1 MKPAA
6 RPAAATKVK
15 KVAQSPAAVQKK
27 TKPSRQQRTSK
38 PEQSTRLLPWRQDG
52 ITEVAHVRVRHIAIY
67 RSPRAKHASLVLG
80 KRDANGTPRTFLVRA
95 TKGGWVR
102 VFLPTRPNGSQGWV
116 KRRAVRMYT
125 NGYRLVVRLRSNEL
139 RLWRGDRLLA
149 RYPVALGT
157 RSTPTPRGLYYIVEL
172 LQPRTG
178 RRFVRAVLVRAVGA
192 LERAEAFRRR
202 RRPCRPARDEP
213 AGADRLRRQS
223 RLHPAAERRGAT
235 TRENPAARY
244 ARLHPHVA
252 ASRYGTVSD
261 TGRCLSWSRAFVAQ
275 CGLASYLWNVRH
287 ASSGCLTPGRGSVGP
302 GEFGQVEMPLARSS
316 ASADSDFSRPSM
328 SIALSTLSVFVNW
341 TSR

>member
-1 MKPAA
+1 VQKQKPAAVRPAA
-6 RPAAATKVK
+6 RPAAAPKVK
-15 KVAQSPAAVQKK
+15 KVAQSPPAVEKK

-52 ITEVAHVRVRHIAIY
+52 VTEVAHVRVRHIAIY

-116 KRRAVRMYT
+116 KRRAVRVYT

-172 LQPRTG
+172 LKPSNPNGSYGPFSFGLSAHSNVLKRFAGSDGRVGLHGTNQPG
-178 RRFVRAVLVRAVGA
+178 LIGSNVSHG
-192 LERAEAFRRR
+192 
-202 RRPCRPARDEP
+202 CI
-213 AGADRLRRQS
+213 RLRNAAVR
-223 RLHPAAERRGAT
+223 RLAKILP
-235 TRENPAARY
+235 
-244 ARLHPHVA
+244 L
-252 ASRYGTVSD
+252 GTPV
-261 TGRCLSWSRAFVAQ
+261 
-275 CGLASYLWNVRH
+275 YVR
-287 ASSGCLTPGRGSVGP
+287 S
-302 GEFGQVEMPLARSS
+302 
-316 ASADSDFSRPSM
+316 
-328 SIALSTLSVFVNW
+328 
-341 TSR
+341 